1 MSQFSGF
8 VPIKFHLAGK
18 ILISLGVL
26 GFLVIGV
33 SIITGWFKISMIFL
47 IVCLVMVLMGSYMV
61 LILSREN
68 DNEGNQSDK

>member
-18 ILISLGVL
+18 ILIGLGVL